1 VDPRLHFVQGKAKGV
16 RPTQLAALL
25 EECYRERFAMY
36 ERHKAVATHVLDYNA
51 NNAYQYAINREETHL
66 TWLEDALRGLGA
78 AIPEPPPGPS
88 ITIDRG
94 TDAWLA
100 LARQD
105 GIDARAFVEKWRAR
119 IETLTNARDRTMLR
133 LMLGE
138 VQEQAR
144 FFEQAAAGDDDL
156 LGHSDVGA
164 GKRGSVA
171 AARWQGD

>member
-1 VDPRLHFVQGKAKGV
+1 VKPIE
-16 RPTQLAALL
+16 LAALL
-25 EECYRERFAMY
+25 RECHLERQAMY
-36 ERHKAVATHVLDYNA
+36 ERHKAVAEHVSDYNA

-66 TWLEDALRGLGA
+66 TWLEDALTDLGA
-78 AIPEPPPGPS
+78 SPPPPAGPS
-88 ITIDRG
+88 ITLERG
-94 TDAWLA
+94 KGAWLA

-105 GIDARAFVEKWRAR
+105 GADARAFVEKWRPR
-119 IETLTNARDRTMLR
+119 VEILTNARNQTMLR

-144 FFEQAAAGDDDL
+144 FFEQAAAANDDL

-164 GKRGSVA
+164 GKRGVVA